1 MKKNLLLLLMLC
13 IAMIAG
19 AVNSVIMN
27 IKDDKISFN
36 FL

>member
-19 AVNSVIMN
+19 AVYSVIMN
-27 IKDDKISFN
+27 IKYDNLPFN
-36 FL
+36 LL